1 MVIDHRT
8 LRSGGGVTTDAS
20 GKIALIGAGLV
31 GQAWAIVFG
40 RAGHDVVL
48 YDAEASALKRARDG
62 IAARLHDLLGF
73 GLVADPHAVQG
84 RIGYAIGLAEALD
97 GATYVQEST
106 PERVEVKREV
116 FAELDRLAAPD
127 AVLASSTTGIPPS
140 QFTEHLKGRQ
150 RCLVAHPINPPFV
163 TPLVEIC
170 PAPWTDAAVVERAH
184 ALMSAAGQ
192 APIRMRREAQG
203 FIANRMQAALIG
215 AALRMV
221 RDGVASAE
229 DVDTAIR
236 DGIGLRWSFIG
247 PLETIDLNAPGG
259 IADYLRRYGPLYQAI
274 EREHHDG
281 ALDWTD
287 EALLRKVDE
296 ERRRRLPLEHL
307 GERSAWRDRRLMA
320 LAAQKREAA
329 EKIGQ

>member
-1 MVIDHRT
+1 MA
-8 LRSGGGVTTDAS
+8 GVS
-20 GKIALIGAGLV
+20 EKVALVGAGLV

-48 YDAEASALKRARDG
+48 YDAEASALKQARDG
-62 IAARLHDLLGF
+62 IAARLHDLLSF

-84 RIGYAIGLAEALD
+84 RIGYATGLAEALD

-106 PERVEVKREV
+106 PERVDVKREV
-116 FAELDRLAAPD
+116 FADLDRLAAPD

-140 QFTEHLKGRQ
+140 TFTEHLAGRQ

-170 PAPWTDAAVVERAH
+170 PAPWTDAAVVDRTH
-184 ALMSAAGQ
+184 ALMAAVGQ
-192 APIRMRREAQG
+192 APIRMRREVQG

-221 RDGVASAE
+221 RDEIASAE
-229 DVDTAIR
+229 DVDVAIR
-236 DGIGLRWSFIG
+236 EGLGLRWSFIG

-274 EREHHDG
+274 EREHQDG

-287 EALLRKVDE
+287 DGLLRKLDD
-296 ERRRRLPLEHL
+296 ERRRRLAIERLS
-307 GERSAWRDRRLMA
+307 ERSAWRDRRLMA
-320 LAAQKREAA
+320 LAAQKRKAA
-329 EKIGQ
+329 QDIAEEQGAT